1 MTLQERNKAV
11 VRGYLEDISN
21 AGNFT
26 GAAERY
32 FGPGLTFNGSSDVRV
47 QMTRQLAVRAAFPD
61 MRLSIEEQVAEGDRV
76 VTRVTFRG
84 THRGDFAGI
93 APTGREVA
101 FAGTAVDRL
110 ADGKVVEMW
119 HTANVH
125 LLMQQIGAGIA
136 AAPAT
141 PATPAPATGERAQ

>member
-1 MTLQERNKAV
+1 
-11 VRGYLEDISN
+11 
-21 AGNFT
+21 
-26 GAAERY
+26 
-32 FGPGLTFNGSSDVRV
+32 
-47 QMTRQLAVRAAFPD
+47 MTRQLGVRGAFPD
-61 MRLSIEEQVAEGDRV
+61 LRLSIEEQVAEGDRV

-84 THRGDFAGI
+84 THRGEFAGV

-125 LLMQQIGAGIA
+125 LLMQQIGAGNV
-136 AAPAT
+136 AAPVAST
-141 PATPAPATGERAQ
+141 PPAGEGSA